1 MQDNEVHPAP
11 VIDFTPRPAPVE
23 YQPSEKFLRERE
35 AFERLLP
42 ELRKTHLGKVVA
54 IHEGQVVETGTDV
67 PTVSLRAHQR
77 FGYIPI
83 FIGEVYEGTPH
94 VWRIR
99 SPRELRS

>member
-23 YQPSEKFLRERE
+23 YQPPEKFLRERE

-54 IHEGQVVETGTDV
+54 IHEGQVVETGDDV
-67 PTVSLRAHQR
+67 PTVALRAYER
-77 FGYIPI
+77 CGYVPMYVGMIYPGPPPIARIP
-83 FIGEVYEGTPH
+83 
-94 VWRIR
+94 
-99 SPRELRS
+99 SPRELRP